1 MLTVI
6 QTLLDRFFQVWITL
20 YYYVYYQLLLVVFA
34 KARIITTI
42 AHNLS
47 HSAFV

>member
-6 QTLLDRFFQVWITL
+6 QTLLDCFFQVWITL
-20 YYYVYYQLLLVVFA
+20 YNNVNYQLLLVVFA
-34 KARIITTI
+34 KARIVTTI

-47 HSAFV
+47 HSALV